1 MADCKAKYL
10 TAVHQFIRLVS
21 VDAKAYMTFIK
32 QVKEISLQYQTDL
45 RDANIAEVRASV
57 KHLDGR
63 YFDQELAIK
72 FDKPP
77 QATQPEGAEDWDEAT
92 RAAADDVWEATAKAT
107 SSLEDLYSK
116 IKVLSGK
123 LSTKAFNKF
132 MERAKLPQVTITVV
146 QDPAD
151 EAFSPDDLKIKSHM
165 PRPTRLSQKPQ
176 PTVILGALVHW
187 LMRNSLLKI
196 KDRYSIEQCSK
207 DFRCSKTILKRVI
220 SGKKQKGGREYK
232 REAEARERSDAP
244 PTTGEEE
251 RPEQPIAPVA
261 QDAPAADPEEV
272 VIDLEELVC
281 RLCEEAY
288 APEEVLINHYT
299 MQHPEWVQH
308 IMCRYCYEV
317 VQGYQNYLE
326 HLDEHN
332 ADDCTCLMCKK
343 VCRTL
348 DKLGKHMK
356 KAHSVSEEADDPGGQ
371 VEETPKDTGE
381 VDDTTQQEQVA
392 GDDSE
397 LPDLVVDQPRSQPP
411 QPPSAA
417 AGAPT
422 PGTPEVEKEK
432 KGHKEA
438 SEKYKVVCEAC
449 NRYFQDAY
457 TRSGHINAYHKEI
470 IRQCGFCKSGFMY
483 PWDYSK
489 HLDKTHVWCDDCHRF
504 VKDRAT
510 FNKHY
515 RKFHDK
521 QQEKEDPP
529 QQQPTPQPQSTG
541 ASAGASTGI
550 SMGTGTAT
558 QATSAENRQFG
569 CVHCSSSFSTRTELV
584 SHVNQKHRTIK
595 CQDCD
600 KMFVLAADRDN
611 HRRDVHTH
619 PKYSCDAPQCK
630 VFKINSDELQLHKR
644 DAHWD
649 VFKFRCCVRPCYDVF
664 KNIGKLF
671 DHLLKVHGRGMPLEE
686 DQEECYACD
695 KCDRVFRSIGML
707 IHHSGDHEEN
717 IRQCEEC
724 AWKFASWHRL
734 IDHCLNTHDTM
745 HHACA
750 TCGQDF
756 NTNDEKVT
764 HSNKKHTG
772 KCWICNKDFILVE
785 QLQVHL
791 RDEHKMKDATSP
803 EKTKELEEEHRRQLE
818 LKRKWEKQ
826 QRAAAKRK
834 RDEED
839 DDDEDDDPG
848 DRSGKRKKDDDPDYR
863 PSKKQ
868 LKRADQRGDK

>member
-57 KHLDGR
+57 QHLNGR
-63 YFDQELAIK
+63 YFNQELAIE

-77 QATQPEGAEDWDEAT
+77 QATQPGDAEDWDEAT
-92 RAAADDVWEATAKAT
+92 RAAADDVWDATAKAT
-107 SSLEDLYSK
+107 SSLEDLYNK

-132 MERAKLPQVTITVV
+132 MERAKLPQVSITVV

-151 EAFSPDDLKIKSHM
+151 EAFSPDDLKVKSHM
-165 PRPTRLSQKPQ
+165 PRPAHLSQKPK

-187 LMRNSLLKI
+187 LMRNNLLKK
-196 KDRYSIEQCSK
+196 KDGYSIEQCSN
-207 DFRCSKTILKRVI
+207 DFGCSKTILKRVI

-232 REAEARERSDAP
+232 REAETRERSDAP
-244 PTTGEEE
+244 PAEEE

-261 QDAPAADPEEV
+261 KDALAADPDEEIF
-272 VIDLEELVC
+272 IDLQELVC
-281 RLCEEAY
+281 KLCEEEY

-299 MQHPEWVQH
+299 MQHPQWVQH
-308 IMCRYCYEV
+308 ILCRYCHEV
-317 VQGYQNYLE
+317 VQGYSNYLE
-326 HLDEHN
+326 HVDEHV
-332 ADDCTCLMCKK
+332 ADGCTCLMCKK

-348 DKLGKHMK
+348 SKLGKHMK
-356 KAHSVSEEADDPGGQ
+356 KSHPVSEEDDDPGDQ
-371 VEETPKDTGE
+371 VEDAPKDTGE
-381 VDDTTQQEQVA
+381 VEDTEQQEQVT
-392 GDDSE
+392 GDQSE
-397 LPDLVVDQPRSQPP
+397 LPDLVVNEPRGQPPQPP

-422 PGTPEVEKEK
+422 PGTPEEEKEK

-449 NRYFQDAY
+449 NRYFQDAF

-470 IRQCGFCKSGFMY
+470 LKICGFCKSGFLY

-489 HLDKTHVWCDDCHRF
+489 HLDATHVWCDDCHRF
-504 VKDRAT
+504 VKDKAS
-510 FNKHY
+510 FNKHF
-515 RKFHDK
+515 REVHGV
-521 QQEKEDPP
+521 QQGKKDPPP
-529 QQQPTPQPQSTG
+529 QQQTPQPQSTTSKG
-541 ASAGASTGI
+541 AGTSTGT
-550 SMGTGTAT
+550 GTATQATSAESRQSTGSGTAT

-569 CVHCSSSFSTRTELV
+569 CVHCSAGFPTRTELV
-584 SHVNQKHRTIK
+584 SHVNQKHRTIE

-619 PKYSCDAPQCK
+619 PRYSCDAPQCE
-630 VFKINSDELQLHKR
+630 VFTNNSDELQLHKR

-818 LKRKWEKQ
+818 LEKEMGK
-826 QRAAAKRK
+826 AATSSCKEKER
-834 RDEED
+834 
-839 DDDEDDDPG
+839 
-848 DRSGKRKKDDDPDYR
+848 
-863 PSKKQ
+863 
-868 LKRADQRGDK
+868 

>member
-1 MADCKAKYL
+1 
-10 TAVHQFIRLVS
+10 
-21 VDAKAYMTFIK
+21 
-32 QVKEISLQYQTDL
+32 
-45 RDANIAEVRASV
+45 
-57 KHLDGR
+57 
-63 YFDQELAIK
+63 
-72 FDKPP
+72 
-77 QATQPEGAEDWDEAT
+77 
-92 RAAADDVWEATAKAT
+92 
-107 SSLEDLYSK
+107 
-116 IKVLSGK
+116 
-123 LSTKAFNKF
+123 
-132 MERAKLPQVTITVV
+132 
-146 QDPAD
+146 
-151 EAFSPDDLKIKSHM
+151 M
-165 PRPTRLSQKPQ
+165 PRPAYLSQKPK

-187 LMRNSLLKI
+187 LMRNTLLKK
-196 KDRYSIEQCSK
+196 KDGYSIEQCCN
-207 DFRCSKTILKRVI
+207 DFSCSKTILKRVI

-232 REAEARERSDAP
+232 REAEARERSDVP
-244 PTTGEEE
+244 PTTREEE

-281 RLCEEAY
+281 KLCEEEY

-299 MQHPEWVQH
+299 MQHPQWVQH
-308 IMCRYCYEV
+308 ILCRYCHEV
-317 VQGYQNYLE
+317 VQGYSNYLE
-326 HLDEHN
+326 HVDEHV
-332 ADDCTCLMCKK
+332 ADGCTCLMCKK
-343 VCRTL
+343 VCRML
-348 DKLGKHMK
+348 NKLGKHMK
-356 KAHSVSEEADDPGGQ
+356 KSHPVSEEADDPGDQ
-371 VEETPKDTGE
+371 VEQTPKDTGE
-381 VDDTTQQEQVA
+381 VDDTTQQEQVT
-392 GDDSE
+392 GDPDE
-397 LPDLVVDQPRSQPP
+397 LPDLVLDEPRIQPP

-422 PGTPEVEKEK
+422 PGTPEEEKEK

-470 IRQCGFCKSGFMY
+470 IRQCGFCKSGFLY
-483 PWDYSK
+483 PWDYDK

-521 QQEKEDPP
+521 QQEKEDPQ

-600 KMFVLAADRDN
+600 KMFVLAADHDN

-619 PKYSCDAPQCK
+619 PRYFCDAPLCK
-630 VFKINSDELQLHKR
+630 VFKINSDELHLHKR

-649 VFKFRCCVRPCYDVF
+649 IFKFRCCVRPCYDVF

-764 HSNKKHTG
+764 HCNEKHTG
-772 KCWICNKDFILVE
+772 KCWICDKDFVLVE

-791 RDEHKMKDATSP
+791 QNEHKMKEATSV
-803 EKTKELEEEHRRQLE
+803 EKAKELEEDHRRQLE

-826 QRAAAKRK
+826 Q
-834 RDEED
+834 
-839 DDDEDDDPG
+839 
-848 DRSGKRKKDDDPDYR
+848 
-863 PSKKQ
+863 
-868 LKRADQRGDK
+868 

>member
-77 QATQPEGAEDWDEAT
+77 QATQPGDAEDWDEAT

-107 SSLEDLYSK
+107 NSLEDLYSK

-281 RLCEEAY
+281 RLYEEAY
-288 APEEVLINHYT
+288 TPEEVLINHYT

-371 VEETPKDTGE
+371 VQETPKDTGE

-397 LPDLVVDQPRSQPP
+397 LPDPVVDQPRSQPP

-438 SEKYKVVCEAC
+438 SEKYKVVCEVC

-600 KMFVLAADRDN
+600 KMFVLAADHDN

-619 PKYSCDAPQCK
+619 PKYSCDTLQCK

-644 DAHWD
+644 DAH
-649 VFKFRCCVRPCYDVF
+649 
-664 KNIGKLF
+664 
-671 DHLLKVHGRGMPLEE
+671 
-686 DQEECYACD
+686 
-695 KCDRVFRSIGML
+695 
-707 IHHSGDHEEN
+707 
-717 IRQCEEC
+717 
-724 AWKFASWHRL
+724 
-734 IDHCLNTHDTM
+734 
-745 HHACA
+745 
-750 TCGQDF
+750 
-756 NTNDEKVT
+756 
-764 HSNKKHTG
+764 
-772 KCWICNKDFILVE
+772 
-785 QLQVHL
+785 
-791 RDEHKMKDATSP
+791 
-803 EKTKELEEEHRRQLE
+803 
-818 LKRKWEKQ
+818 
-826 QRAAAKRK
+826 
-834 RDEED
+834 
-839 DDDEDDDPG
+839 
-848 DRSGKRKKDDDPDYR
+848 
-863 PSKKQ
+863 
-868 LKRADQRGDK
+868 